1 MVEYRQMLRPIATDT
16 HDFPSLRRDG
26 CIYVDKT
33 MFIHRLAT
41 DPNTKLFFISRPL
54 FNANSLFGLSRNT
67 IAAHF
72 QHEYENANGYSFS
85 WMIKFCDINNPDDY
99 PTIESALQDV
109 QIRDKCIDMKP
120 KPRRLVDCATER
132 VFEKTDL
139 ESVQSLQEKNHAVC
153 NA

>member
-1 MVEYRQMLRPIATDT
+1 MLRPIATDT

-26 CIYVDKT
+26 KIYVDKT

-72 QHEYENANGYSFS
+72 Q
-85 WMIKFCDINNPDDY
+85 
-99 PTIESALQDV
+99 
-109 QIRDKCIDMKP
+109 
-120 KPRRLVDCATER
+120 RRLVDCATER
-132 VFEKTDL
+132 IFEKTDL
-139 ESVQSLQEKNHAVC
+139 ENVQSLQEKNHAVC